1 MTDNLVG
8 VLSDRVSLAGSRDD
22 SKVLQIS
29 LSKGLAE
36 SGLIFVGWK
45 SLADARGQ
53 VCRVARNRSDNRLWN
68 CSYLL

>member
-36 SGLIFVGWK
+36 SGLIFI
-45 SLADARGQ
+45 R
-53 VCRVARNRSDNRLWN
+53 
-68 CSYLL
+68 